1 MDSISIDY
9 TNVRG
14 RNREPT
20 HAVLMLMK
28 SLFANFLPITMALV
42 AGALIPIQ
50 TSSGGGLGRALG
62 SPLWGAAVTL
72 SVSVIAI
79 VVLSLALRLPAPS
92 FSDALRA
99 PWWAW
104 IGGISAATYTATAFA
119 LLPRLGASVFIVC
132 IIGGQMVGALLLD
145 HFGLLGLVAKPVHL
159 GRVVGVI
166 VMVIGLLISQSNFT
180 AHVDKDSAGPPVD
193 AR

>member
-1 MDSISIDY
+1 MCEDLAIRKPWTVI
-9 TNVRG
+9 
-14 RNREPT
+14 
-20 HAVLMLMK
+20 LMLTK
-28 SLFANFLPITMALV
+28 SLFTNFLPITMALL
-42 AGALIPIQ
+42 AGALIPVQ

-62 SPLWGAAVTL
+62 NPLWGAAVTL

-79 VVLSLALRLPAPS
+79 VVLSLALHLPGPS

-104 IGGISAATYTATAFA
+104 IGGISAAIYTATAFA

-132 IIGGQMVGALLLD
+132 IIGGQMIGALLLD

-159 GRVVGVI
+159 GRVVGII
-166 VMVIGLLISQSNFT
+166 VMFIGLLISQSNFT
-180 AHVDKDSAGPPVD
+180 AHVGKDSVGPPVD